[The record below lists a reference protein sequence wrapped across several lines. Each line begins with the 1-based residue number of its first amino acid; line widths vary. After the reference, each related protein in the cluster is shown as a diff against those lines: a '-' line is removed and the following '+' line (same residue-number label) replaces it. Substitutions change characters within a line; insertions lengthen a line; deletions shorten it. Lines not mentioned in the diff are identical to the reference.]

1 MPVSGLQCVESALAA
16 QEEITCP
23 RTGEI
28 DAATV
33 LLHLLIAQ
41 RTHQQTALVPGDL
54 LGLQA
59 SRESATGPGS
69 LGFDD
74 AADYPS

>member
-1 MPVSGLQCVESALAA
+1 MCSFMPLTGLQCVESALAA
-16 QEEITCP
+16 QEEITGP

-41 RTHQQTALVPGDL
+41 RTHQL
-54 LGLQA
+54 A
-59 SRESATGPGS
+59 SACPRGPS
-69 LGFDD
+69 R
-74 AADYPS
+74 PSGQP